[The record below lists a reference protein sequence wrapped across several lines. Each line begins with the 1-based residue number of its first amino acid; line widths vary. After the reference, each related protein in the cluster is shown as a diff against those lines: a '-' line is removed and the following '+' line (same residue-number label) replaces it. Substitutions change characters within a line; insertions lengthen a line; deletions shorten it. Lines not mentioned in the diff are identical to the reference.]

1 MPRYVKTPYAVTHK
15 ITETETTTVVKVS
28 VTPYNGWFQEKKEII
43 ECSYAEEL
51 LKDSNIFY
59 ESCLNQNIII
69 NNKKEETS
77 TVEWIF
83 SKPQP
88 KKKEITEKV
97 LDISPEHV
105 IIDKEIENTVE
116 FKSKRKKSRKQ
127 TKKTHKLL

>member
-1 MPRYVKTPYAVTHK
+1 MPRYVKTPYAVTHE

-28 VTPYNGWFQEKKEII
+28 VTPYNGWFQEKKETI
-43 ECSYAEEL
+43 ECSYAEEI
-51 LKDSNIFY
+51 LKDSNILY

-77 TVEWIF
+77 TAEWIF

-88 KKKEITEKV
+88 KKKEVTEKV
-97 LDISPEHV
+97 LDKSPEHV
-105 IIDKEIENTVE
+105 IIDREIENTVAI
-116 FKSKRKKSRKQ
+116 KSKRKKSRKQ